1 VWEVIRS
8 NNRKS
13 MFLGLVMAGLLFAV
27 GYMGGEFLLGPGGG
41 GAGLVAAFAI
51 WMILTILAFF
61 QGKQI
66 LLALSEAQKIR
77 KEDHPRLFNIVEE
90 MKIASQ
96 LPAMPDIYMMDDPAP
111 NAFATGRKPE
121 NSAVA
126 VTAGLLNRLNRDELQ
141 GVIAHEMGHIKNR
154 DILFMTMLG
163 VMMGAIVMLADIATR
178 WMFMGGRRR
187 SSRTS
192 PRDGVQGQAI
202 ILIIGLILIILA
214 PIVAQIIYFA
224 ASRRREYLAD
234 ASAAQFTRYPEG
246 LASALEK
253 IASAP
258 FSAKNVNRV
267 TAPMYIVNP
276 LQQMKA
282 FSSLLFSTH
291 PPVEERIRI
300 LRSMAGGSGYISYDR
315 AFRKT
320 TGESSSVLPA
330 SALSQPDTPLA
341 TTIPIAAAMGEGDAI
356 GGEIDSHAGKFRE
369 TTNALWKAQNYT
381 FINCECGAKLKVP
394 PSLQR
399 PEVKCLRCGRAHQMA
414 PAQRKAKR

>member
-1 VWEVIRS
+1 
-8 NNRKS
+8 
-13 MFLGLVMAGLLFAV
+13 MAGLLFAV
-27 GYMGGEFLLGPGGG
+27 GYMAGEFLLGPGGG
-41 GAGLVAAFAI
+41 GAGLVVAFAI
-51 WMILTILAFF
+51 WIILTILAFF
-61 QGKQI
+61 GGKQI
-66 LLALSEAQKIR
+66 LLAVSEAQKVR

-96 LPAMPDIYMMDDPAP
+96 LPAMPDIYIMDDPSP

-126 VTAGLLNRLNRDELQ
+126 VTAGLLSRLSRDELQ

-154 DILFMTMLG
+154 DILFMTMMG
-163 VMMGAIVMLADIATR
+163 VMMGAIVMLADMARR
-178 WMFMGGRRR
+178 WIFMGGRRR
-187 SSRTS
+187 ASRTS
-192 PRDGVQGQAI
+192 PRGGVQGQAI

-214 PIVAQIIYFA
+214 PMVAQIIYFA

-253 IASAP
+253 IASGP

-291 PPVEERIRI
+291 PPVEERIHI

-315 AFRKT
+315 AFRKA
-320 TGESSSVLPA
+320 TGKSSSVLPA

-341 TTIPIAAAMGEGDAI
+341 MTIPIPAAAAAAEADAI
-356 GGEIDSHAGKFRE
+356 GGEPDSHAGKFRE

-381 FINCECGAKLKVP
+381 FVNCECGAKLKVP
-394 PSLQR
+394 PSFQR
-399 PEVKCLRCGRAHQMA
+399 PEVKCLRCRRAHQI
-414 PAQRKAKR
+414 PSAQRKAKS